1 MGDTQVSGRREEAA
15 YADYRCVGDDHWT
28 AASSRRLTFLMD
40 ERYMQ
45 NYRAGFGTVFIY
57 ARNNNHLG
65 IIERSVFQ
73 IREHRVGRFVWE
85 KTNGA

>member
-45 NYRAGFGTVFIY
+45 NYRAGFGTIFVLESSS
-57 ARNNNHLG
+57 AVCSKSEN
-65 IIERSVFQ
+65 IE
-73 IREHRVGRFVWE
+73 
-85 KTNGA
+85 